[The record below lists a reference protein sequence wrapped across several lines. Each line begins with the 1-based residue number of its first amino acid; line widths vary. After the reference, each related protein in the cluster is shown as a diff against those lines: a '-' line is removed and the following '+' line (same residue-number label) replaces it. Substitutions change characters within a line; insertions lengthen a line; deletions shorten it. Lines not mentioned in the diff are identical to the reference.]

1 MRDKDVAILTIV
13 GGLLF
18 VIVIWAIL
26 FTIMSI
32 DLGEQVPFE
41 NKIESCNTNENNKT
55 ME

>member
-26 FTIMSI
+26 FTIMSV
-32 DLGEQVPFE
+32 DLGEQVPYDK
-41 NKIESCNTNENNKT
+41 KIDNCNTNEVLK
-55 ME
+55 